1 MSLPSPLATNGQC
14 GGLEVRIILAA
25 RPKCGLLNQSHT
37 DQGVASANRERCRAA
52 EKREEQDFLIRR
64 RPRIY
69 GTRVPFRIA
78 QNHHRT
84 VSKY

>member
-1 MSLPSPLATNGQC
+1 LRAHDSSACPS
-14 GGLEVRIILAA
+14 
-25 RPKCGLLNQSHT
+25 
-37 DQGVASANRERCRAA
+37 
-52 EKREEQDFLIRR
+52 
-64 RPRIY
+64 RIY